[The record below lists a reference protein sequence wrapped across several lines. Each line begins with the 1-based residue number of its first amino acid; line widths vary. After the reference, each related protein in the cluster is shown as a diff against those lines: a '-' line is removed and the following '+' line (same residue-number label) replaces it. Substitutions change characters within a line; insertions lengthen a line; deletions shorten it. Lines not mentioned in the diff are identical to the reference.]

1 MKQSATHA
9 PLLHTSVPPAQLV
22 PSATLDH
29 AVVEVDGVHTW
40 HAFAEFTVPDA

>member
-22 PSATLDH
+22 PLLFGVYAHIFADGLH
-29 AVVEVDGVHTW
+29 APRVW
-40 HAFAEFTVPDA
+40 H